1 MHGMLHDQEYRY
13 TAGEEGASAAHQERQ
28 VVKRKAAIP
37 ELDLLDCLIS
47 MKCFP
52 GGRVDILSWVSRV
65 VLHTVQPMTGV

>member
-1 MHGMLHDQEYRY
+1 
-13 TAGEEGASAAHQERQ
+13 
-28 VVKRKAAIP
+28 
-37 ELDLLDCLIS
+37 LIS